1 MRDDVSPR
9 LIDLALEPAF
19 ALAGLEVRPASLEVL
34 AGERREQL
42 EPRIMQVLVALA
54 GRRGEVVSR
63 DELIQRCWGGRVVGD
78 DSISR
83 CIFRLRKLADSL
95 GGFEIVT
102 VPRVGFRLQ
111 VETVIASATGP
122 ALVVAAHRLAVLP
135 FDNLS
140 ADPELSYFS
149 DGVAEEILNTLTR
162 ARDLEVISRGS
173 SFQFRGSAKAV
184 SRVAAELSATHL
196 LDGSVRRGGVRVRI
210 SARLV
215 ECASDTTLWSERFD
229 RELSDVFA
237 VQEEI
242 ADAIVG
248 SLKATLTPEAKE
260 TVARRGTDNPAAYDL
275 YLMARH
281 GYVAGD
287 QGDPHWAQAIIR
299 LSQRATEIDPS
310 YASAWALLATGQVAA
325 RYMDGEIEERGL
337 AAADRALA
345 LDPGLAEAYAVK
357 ARILSDSGQHAA
369 AAAEIQIALR
379 QDQESWQ
386 VNYTAGLVFYFHTP
400 RRLDEAV
407 RYFDKAAA
415 LNATDL
421 VSPAFLYTC
430 NTLTGDRAAALR
442 AAELSVAHAEKV
454 LAEER
459 NNSFAM
465 SVAADSLA
473 VLGESQRARE
483 LIERALLL
491 DPDNFVARHQ
501 IAGTLAAT
509 FNEPEAAVDVL
520 VPAIAKMSRNYVDLM
535 NATPKLDSIRN
546 HPRVTAAVAE
556 ARVRWSRRT
565 VS

>member
-19 ALAGLEVRPASLEVL
+19 TLAGLEVRPASLEVL
-34 AGERREQL
+34 AGARREQL
-42 EPRIMQVLVALA
+42 EHRIMQVLVALA
-54 GRRGEVVSR
+54 GHRGEVVSR

-78 DSISR
+78 DSINR
-83 CIFRLRKLADSL
+83 CIFQLRKLAESL
-95 GGFEIVT
+95 SGFEIVT

-111 VETVIASATGP
+111 VKTVIEP
-122 ALVVAAHRLAVLP
+122 APTPAPVAATHRLAVLP

-149 DGVAEEILNTLTR
+149 DGVAEEILNTLSR
-162 ARDLEVISRGS
+162 AHHLAVISRGS
-173 SFQFRGSAKAV
+173 SFQFRGDAKAV
-184 SRVAAELSATHL
+184 SRVAVELSATHL
-196 LDGSVRRGGVRVRI
+196 LDGSVRRSGGRVRI
-210 SARLV
+210 SVRLV

-242 ADAIVG
+242 SDAIVG
-248 SLKATLTPEAKE
+248 SLKATLTPEAKQ

-275 YLMARH
+275 YLMARR

-287 QGDPHWAQAIIR
+287 QGDPNWAQTIIR

-310 YASAWALLATGQVAA
+310 YASAWALLALGQVAA
-325 RYMDGEIEERGL
+325 RYMDGDIEERGL
-337 AAADRALA
+337 DAVDRALA
-345 LDPGLAEAYAVK
+345 LDPGLAEAHAVR
-357 ARILSDSGQHAA
+357 ARIFSDSGQHAEA
-369 AAAEIQIALR
+369 VAEIQTALR
-379 QDQESWQ
+379 QDPESWQ
-386 VNYTAGLVFYFHTP
+386 VNYTAGLVFYFHAP
-400 RRLDEAV
+400 RRLGEAL
-407 RYFDKAAA
+407 RYFDKAAL

-421 VSPAFLYTC
+421 VSPAFLYSC
-430 NTLTGDRAAALR
+430 NILAGDQAAALR

-454 LAEER
+454 LADDR

-473 VLGESQRARE
+473 VLGQSQRARK

-520 VPAIAKMSRNYVDLM
+520 VPAIAKMSRNYIDLM

-556 ARVRWSRRT
+556 ARMRWSQRAA
-565 VS
+565 S

>member
-78 DSISR
+78 DAINR
-83 CIFRLRKLADSL
+83 CVFQLRKLAERL

-111 VETVIASATGP
+111 VKTVIAPVTGP

-162 ARDLEVISRGS
+162 AHDLEVISHGS

-184 SRVAAELSATHL
+184 SRVASELSATHL
-196 LDGSVRRGGVRVRI
+196 LDGSVRRSGARVRI
-210 SARLV
+210 SVRLV
-215 ECASDTTLWSERFD
+215 ECANDTTLWSEQFD

-242 ADAIVG
+242 SDAIVS
-248 SLKATLTPEAKE
+248 SLKATLSMEAKE

-275 YLMARH
+275 YLMARRR
-281 GYVAGD
+281 YVAGD
-287 QGDPHWAQAIIR
+287 QGDPNWAETIIR

-325 RYMDGEIEERGL
+325 RYMDGDIEERGL

-357 ARILSDSGQHAA
+357 ARIFSDSGQHAA
-369 AAAEIQIALR
+369 AAAEIHTALR
-379 QDQESWQ
+379 QDPESWQ
-386 VNYTAGLVFYFHTP
+386 VNYTAGLVFYFHMP
-400 RRLDEAV
+400 RLLGEAL
-407 RYFDKAAA
+407 RYFDKASA
-415 LNATDL
+415 LNATDF
-421 VSPAFLYTC
+421 VSPAFLISC
-430 NTLTGDRAAALR
+430 NNLAGDRAAALR
-442 AAELSVAHAEKV
+442 AAELCVAHAERV
-454 LAEER
+454 LADEH

-465 SVAADSLA
+465 SVAADGLA
-473 VLGESQRARE
+473 VLGQSRRARE

-491 DPDNFVARHQ
+491 DGSNFVTRHQ
-501 IAGTLAAT
+501 IACTLAGTL
-509 FNEPEAAVDVL
+509 NELERAVDVL
-520 VPAIAKMSRNYVDLM
+520 VPAIAKMSPNYIDLL
-535 NATPKLDSIRN
+535 NASPRLASIRG
-546 HPRVTAAVAE
+546 HPRVMAAVAE
-556 ARVRWSRRT
+556 ARARWGRPS